1 MSFSTLADGTLGAPW
16 LVLFLES
23 RFGVSVCQPVTFFDD
38 TFGAPWLVLSLESRF
53 GVPSCHMFL
62 DDFVNPDKSVFVF
75 VKQY

>member
-1 MSFSTLADGTLGAPW
+1 MLDDTLGVPW
-16 LVLFLES
+16 LVFSFES

-62 DDFVNPDKSVFVF
+62 DDFVNPKNFVFVF
-75 VKQY
+75 VKHY